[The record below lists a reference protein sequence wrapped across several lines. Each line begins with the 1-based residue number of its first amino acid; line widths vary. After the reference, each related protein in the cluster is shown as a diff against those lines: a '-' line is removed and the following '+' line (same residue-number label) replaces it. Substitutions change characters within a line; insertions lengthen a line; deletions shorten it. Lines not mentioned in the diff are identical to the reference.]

1 MSFEYGAA
9 KQQAQFER
17 GGVQGTRSDAE
28 YEALRARLL
37 AQREEP
43 ERGILKET
51 RDALFEARSI
61 PHVGR
66 GGEDRASALRAD
78 EATHLWRSVAEA
90 MAINETSFF
99 RDVIPFDVLRDAVL
113 PRLIEQNRARRRLR
127 IWSAACSTGQEPYSL
142 AILLCEH
149 FPELE
154 QWDVEIVGTDASRPV
169 LEYAR
174 QARYR
179 RLEVNRGLRARLLVK
194 HFDQQGEMWVLKS
207 RLRGMCAFQQADLC
221 APLPDLPVFDLVLL
235 RNVLLHLPLTKR
247 ASIFPKIRERMSP
260 CGYLLLGQAE
270 QAEDSTDLFR
280 PENFHGSCFYRAST
294 AV

>member
-1 MSFEYGAA
+1 MSVEQGGA
-9 KQQAQFER
+9 KQQAQAER
-17 GGVQGTRSDAE
+17 GGVAAERSDAE

-37 AQREEP
+37 AQSEQP
-43 ERGILKET
+43 ERGVLKDT
-51 RDALFEARSI
+51 LFEVRSI
-61 PHVGR
+61 SHVER
-66 GGEDRASALRAD
+66 GGEDRASSLRAD

-90 MAINETSFF
+90 MMINETSFF
-99 RDVIPFDVLRDAVL
+99 RDMKPFDALRDAVL
-113 PRLIEQNRARRRLR
+113 PQLIKQNRSRRRLR

-154 QWDVEIVGTDASRPV
+154 QWDVEIIGTDSSRPV

-194 HFDQQGEMWVLKS
+194 YFDHEGEVWVLKP
-207 RLRGMCAFQQADLC
+207 RLRAMCTFQYVDLC

-235 RNVLLHLPLTKR
+235 RNVLLHLPRMER
-247 ASIFPKIRERMSP
+247 AAVFPKIREHMSSR
-260 CGYLLLGQAE
+260 GYLLLGQAE

-280 PENFHGSCFYRAST
+280 PEIFYGSCFYRAAT